1 MKKKLQTSEWCFNSW
16 LIIDS
21 LKTQSFHIFLSDC
34 KGNLPTSSK
43 SNIYPEIELS
53 ISVRLIAYI
62 TLRYIEVTHTSHIY
76 KIYIY
81 MCMLWAQTSRT
92 ECTQCTP
99 CMHTLYVYC
108 IAHTVRTVSYTL
120 YALYVHTVRA
130 VCTHCMQM
138 LYAHVWVSTKWPL
151 QDNLCYVI
159 LICGHCTAI
168 TGQSVSCNALLQD
181 TWACTYNVCSVWIRM
196 CAVCA
201 CIYVERAHT
210 HVCSVCIH
218 IVCSVCIHVCVRAL
232 SAFYVYMCAENMC
245 NLYMQCMHMFAC
257 TL

>member
-1 MKKKLQTSEWCFNSW
+1 MNDVSTVDWS
-16 LIIDS
+16 LIALKHNHFTFFWVIAKAIYRPAPNLIFIRRLNYLYQSDS
-21 LKTQSFHIFLSDC
+21 LHILLWD
-34 KGNLPTSSK
+34 TSK
-43 SNIYPEIELS
+43 SHTQAIYI
-53 ISVRLIAYI
+53 
-62 TLRYIEVTHTSHIY
+62 
-76 KIYIY
+76 KYIY